1 MFILFKNKAIQSTT
15 NSLTQTLKVKCS
27 FLLSEIFLSLL
38 FLPRYFKMA
47 ACCCS
52 PCRPAY
58 KRHVDAIYPAAA
70 EDGLVKGKMESL
82 VYYAMTSPEK
92 LDRIGIVYTSCLTSS
107 LSNRQ
112 TKPHIGVSISRKPM
126 GWVLKVYRPI
136 IFFEIFLALK

>member
-1 MFILFKNKAIQSTT
+1 
-15 NSLTQTLKVKCS
+15 
-27 FLLSEIFLSLL
+27 
-38 FLPRYFKMA
+38 MA

-112 TKPHIGVSISRKPM
+112 TKPHIGVSISRKSM
-126 GWVLKVYRPI
+126 VG
-136 IFFEIFLALK
+136 FEGLWAHNNF